1 MTAQDEQLTGMADE
15 VLVNAPDALAEG
27 AEEIAE
33 DAGPRQLNFGF
44 AKRNKVLL
52 ETNETPAVLYFTTDT
67 PFSVFAEVRR
77 FFGEPFRPKEIP
89 ADQFENLLTSAFQR
103 DSSAAKQLMEDIG
116 NESDL
121 FALAEDLPDTED
133 LLDSEDDAPIIKL
146 INAMLGEAIKEGAS
160 DIHIETFE
168 NQLVVRF
175 RVDGVLREILRP
187 NRKMSS
193 MLVSRIKVMAKLD
206 IAEKRVPQ
214 DGRITLRIA
223 GRAVDVRVSTMPS
236 SHGERVVLRLLDKNN
251 ARLNLEDLG
260 MTKVN
265 RDHFS
270 SLIRKPHGI
279 ILVTGPTGSGK
290 STTLYA
296 GLSEINSKD
305 RNILTVEDPIEFDLQ
320 GIGQTQVNPRVDMTF
335 ARGLRAILRQ
345 DPDVVMVGEIR
356 DIETAQI
363 AVQASLTGHLVLSTL
378 HTNTAAGAITRL
390 EDMGIEAFLL
400 SSSLLAVLSQRLVRT
415 LCSECKKPHEPNLQ
429 EAQILGLQA
438 GQTHTIYSPGG
449 CAACNQ
455 TGYRGRTGIHELLL
469 VDEKIRDMMHAGHG
483 EQAIE
488 KHIRQYTPSIREDG
502 CRKVV
507 AGITS
512 LEEVLRVTR
521 ED

>member
-1 MTAQDEQLTGMADE
+1 MAAHDDPLEQAIAAQEEAMDSLPEDEL
-15 VLVNAPDALAEG
+15 
-27 AEEIAE
+27 EEAV
-33 DAGPRQLNFGF
+33 GPRQLSFGF
-44 AKRNKVLL
+44 AKRNHVLL
-52 ETNETPAVLYFTTDT
+52 ETNTDPATLYYTQAT

-77 FFGEPFRPKEIP
+77 FFGEGFTLVEIEQ
-89 ADQFENLLTSAFQR
+89 DNFESLLTKAFQR
-103 DSSAAKQLMEDIG
+103 DSSAAKQLMEDLG

-121 FALAEDLPDTED
+121 FSLAEELPDTED

-168 NQLVVRF
+168 NQLIVRF

-187 NRKMSS
+187 NRKLSS

-236 SHGERVVLRLLDKNN
+236 NHGERVVLRLLDKNN

-260 MTKVN
+260 MTKRN
-265 RDHFS
+265 RDIFS
-270 SLIRKPHGI
+270 ALIRKPHGI

-296 GLSEINSKD
+296 GLTEINSKD
-305 RNILTVEDPIEFDLQ
+305 RNILTVEDPIEFDLP

-363 AVQASLTGHLVLSTL
+363 AVQASLTGHLVMSTL

-390 EDMGIEAFLL
+390 EDMGIEPFLM

-415 LCSECKKPHEPNLQ
+415 LCNECKIPTTPNDQQKAL
-429 EAQILGLQA
+429 LGLTDSA
-438 GQTHTIYSPGG
+438 EVTTIYQPKG

-469 VDEKIRDMMHAGHG
+469 VDEPIRDMMHDGKG

-488 KHIRQYTPSIREDG
+488 RHIRKTTPSIREDG
-502 CRKVV
+502 CQKVL
-507 AGITS
+507 AGVTS